1 MDQLIQQMAI
11 LFPEFDRWFS
21 AGFIVFARLLGFIR
35 FAPIFNRKEIAG
47 LVKLALVFILTIM
60 LTPLLKPAAP
70 PAEISPLLLL
80 LLNFAVGAIIGY
92 IAQLLILAI
101 EAGGDMINTQMGLSS
116 AMVMDPTT
124 NSQTSILSRVITL
137 LGIII
142 FIELGGFY
150 WMINALIRSFEIFP
164 LYAVSIP
171 LEKIINMD
179 YLVTTTS
186 NVLYMDCRLL
196 LLFFLQHSGRI

>member
-70 PAEISPLLLL
+70 PAGISPLLLL

-150 WMINALIRSFEIFP
+150 WMINALIRSFEVF
-164 LYAVSIP
+164 
-171 LEKIINMD
+171 
-179 YLVTTTS
+179 
-186 NVLYMDCRLL
+186 RLKRL
-196 LLFFLQHSGRI
+196 

>member
-1 MDQLIQQMAI
+1 MDQVITQISI
-11 LFPEFDRWFS
+11 LFPEFSKWYS

-47 LVKLALVFILTIM
+47 LVKLAFAFILTMI
-60 LTPLLKPAAP
+60 LTPLLKPTMP
-70 PAEISPLLLL
+70 PTDISPLLLII
-80 LLNFAVGAIIGY
+80 LNFAVGAIIGY

-142 FIELGGFY
+142 FIQ
-150 WMINALIRSFEIFP
+150 S
-164 LYAVSIP
+164 
-171 LEKIINMD
+171 
-179 YLVTTTS
+179 S
-186 NVLYMDCRLL
+186 NDL
-196 LLFFLQHSGRI
+196 

>member
-70 PAEISPLLLL
+70 PAGISPLLLL

-101 EAGGDMINTQMGLSS
+101 EAGGDMINTQMGLSLS
-116 AMVMDPTT
+116 LIHISVNVGDVVCIIEAMKLMNEIKSEQAGKVVQICVKNGDP
-124 NSQTSILSRVITL
+124 
-137 LGIII
+137 
-142 FIELGGFY
+142 IEFGQ
-150 WMINALIRSFEIFP
+150 
-164 LYAVSIP
+164 
-171 LEKIINMD
+171 
-179 YLVTTTS
+179 
-186 NVLYMDCRLL
+186 VLMYVE
-196 LLFFLQHSGRI
+196 